1 MGLLQEMK
9 SLGIEKV
16 PTDGLADYNNG
27 GAIRQHRF
35 SPYSDNGGSV
45 VSIVGDDYAVIASD
59 TRLSGNGYSIFS
71 REQPKLF
78 KLSEKTVLGSTG
90 CWCDILTF
98 TKVAEMRMKAYR
110 HLHNKSMSTPAVAQM
125 MATMLYNKRF
135 FPYYISNILGGLDD
149 QGKGYLYSYDPVGH
163 MERNMYRAGGSSV
176 SLLQPLLDNQVG
188 LKNMQNVDKTPISLE
203 KAISLIH
210 DVFISAAEREIR
222 TGDGI
227 HFSIITKD
235 GIEERR
241 LPLRRD

>member
-1 MGLLQEMK
+1 MG
-9 SLGIEKV
+9 EKV
-16 PTDGLADYNNG
+16 PTDGFADYNNG

-110 HLHNKSMSTPAVAQM
+110 HTHNKTMGSRAVAQM
-125 MATMLYNKRF
+125 VSTMLYYKRF
-135 FPYYISNILGGLDD
+135 FPYYISNMVAGLDEE
-149 QGKGYLYSYDPVGH
+149 GKGFLASYDPVGH
-163 MERNMYRAGGSSV
+163 CEQNKYRAGGSACT
-176 SLLQPLLDNQVG
+176 LLQPLLDNQVG
-188 LKNMQNVDKTPISLE
+188 LKNMEGVEKTPIPLE
-203 KAISLIH
+203 KAINIIH
-210 DVFISAAEREIR
+210 DVFVSAAEREIH

-227 HFSIITKD
+227 CFNIITKD
-235 GIEERR
+235 GIKVETV
-241 LPLRRD
+241 PLRRD